1 MKYCRRVGWD
11 VSHLEFTIEDHYYF
25 SRLKKSVISGG
36 SDVEEIRNL
45 YELDKFDTLVF
56 NYPEIV
62 FTKEESEYI
71 HSLVSSGKRAIVA
84 GYYNNEDN
92 ISYTVNSLAGEF
104 GVGLNR
110 DGIRNHDSNYDGD
123 PLLPVTDNLTLFND
137 SVVEVMF
144 PCTAS
149 IEISADADNADP
161 FILNIAGNGK
171 KDEIIGAICRVGDG
185 EFIILGSCVFW
196 DNSAIVRYSNMR
208 FSLNLLM
215 SAFCP

>member
-1 MKYCRRVGWD
+1 MKNIRRVGWD

-25 SRLKKSVISGG
+25 SRLKKSIISKG
-36 SDVEEIRNL
+36 SEVEEVRKL
-45 YELDKFDTLVF
+45 YELDNFDTLVF
-56 NYPEIV
+56 NYPEKV
-62 FTKEESEYI
+62 FTKEETEYI

-84 GYYNNEDN
+84 GYYNNEDD
-92 ISYTVNSLAGEF
+92 ISNTVNSLASEF

-123 PLLPVTDNLTLFND
+123 PLLPVTDYLTLFND
-137 SVVEVMF
+137 SVVDVMF
-144 PCTAS
+144 PCSAS
-149 IEISADADNADP
+149 IDISVDADNAEP
-161 FILNIAGNGK
+161 FILNVAGNGE
-171 KDEIIGAICRVGDG
+171 KDEIIGAICRVGQG

-215 SAFCP
+215 STFHP